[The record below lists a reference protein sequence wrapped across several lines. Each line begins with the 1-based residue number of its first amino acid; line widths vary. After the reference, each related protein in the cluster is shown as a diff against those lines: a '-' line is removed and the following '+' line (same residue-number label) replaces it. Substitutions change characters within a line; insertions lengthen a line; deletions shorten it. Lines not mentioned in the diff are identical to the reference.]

1 MYQFLQNYTSQILK
15 YQAAYISLL
24 KNIGSGLDFSVGTTP
39 YEVVF
44 TKNKMTL
51 RYYKPEKAKYKT
63 PIVMIYALV
72 NRPYMLDLQP
82 DRSII
87 RHLKESGFEI
97 YLIDW
102 GYPSTLDRYITLDDY
117 ICDYIDGVIDFVKER
132 TGRDKVS
139 IVSICQG
146 GTFSVIYTS
155 LFQEK
160 VKNLVTMVAPI
171 DFDTRDGLL
180 HIWAKALLPER
191 MVEVFGNIPGEFM
204 NIGFL
209 LLNPIRLMYDKYINL
224 FDIADEPN
232 LLSNFIRM
240 EKWIFDSPDQ
250 VATTWCRFIKE
261 FYLNNGLVKGEIEIQ
276 GRKVNLK
283 NIKVPVLNIYAEKDH
298 LVPPA
303 SSKPLCDLISSK
315 DKETFSLPT
324 GHIGLFVSSKSKDVL
339 YPHLEKWLA
348 FRD

>member
-1 MYQFLQNYTSQILK
+1 
-15 YQAAYISLL
+15 
-24 KNIGSGLDFSVGTTP
+24 
-39 YEVVF
+39 
-44 TKNKMTL
+44 
-51 RYYKPEKAKYKT
+51 
-63 PIVMIYALV
+63 
-72 NRPYMLDLQP
+72 
-82 DRSII
+82 
-87 RHLKESGFEI
+87 
-97 YLIDW
+97 
-102 GYPSTLDRYITLDDY
+102 
-117 ICDYIDGVIDFVKER
+117 
-132 TGRDKVS
+132 
-139 IVSICQG
+139 
-146 GTFSVIYTS
+146 
-155 LFQEK
+155 
-160 VKNLVTMVAPI
+160 
-171 DFDTRDGLL
+171 
-180 HIWAKALLPER
+180 